1 METNEINDPSG
12 RSSKII
18 LAVLYGAVIALSIA
32 TVYLFVQVDKM
43 RTEVAHMRDSVLNE
57 ITNLRDSSSVTSQ
70 SNRKHIEALREEL
83 ETARRTAAVAAGE
96 AKTTALRHAED
107 LTRRLAE
114 AQQKQQQAIRSEI
127 STVRQETS
135 DANTRIGDVSKDVTA
150 VRSEISSTKS
160 ELDKT
165 IAELKSMRGD
175 MGVQSGLIATNSK
188 ELAALRTLGERNY
201 FEFNVSRSKEFRKIG
216 DISLKLKKA
225 DTKRNRYTIEVVAD
239 DRKVEKKDKNINEPV
254 QFYVARARLPYEIV
268 VNEVRK
274 NQIVGYLATPKV
286 RTSR

>member
-83 ETARRTAAVAAGE
+83 ETARRTASVAAGE
-96 AKTTALRHAED
+96 AKTAALRHAED

-188 ELAALRTLGERNY
+188 ELSALRTLGERNY
-201 FEFNVSRSKEFRKIG
+201 FEFNISRSKEFRKIG
-216 DISLKLKKA
+216 DVSLKLKKA

-274 NQIVGYLATPKV
+274 DQIVGYLATPKV
-286 RTSR
+286 RTGR